1 MSYLRKGM
9 WVECPL
15 GVGILASM
23 ASVRSA
29 GADPETEQVFLAIDL
44 VNEDGST
51 RMAGVPV
58 LLAEISQARAAAI
71 PKNRIDHLSNGQLA
85 ALGYT

>member
-23 ASVRSA
+23 ASLRSA
-29 GADPETEQVFLAIDL
+29 GADSGSEQVYLSIDL
-44 VNEDGST
+44 VNEDGNT
-51 RMAGVPV
+51 RMASVPV
-58 LLAEISQARAAAI
+58 LLAEISQARAGAI
-71 PKNRIDHLSNGQLA
+71 PRNRIDHLSNGQLA

>member
-23 ASVRSA
+23 AMIRSA
-29 GADPETEQVFLAIDL
+29 AEPDLGYLSVDL
-44 VNEDGST
+44 VNEDGVT
-51 RMAGVPV
+51 RMASVPV
-58 LLAEISQARAAAI
+58 LLEEVRQASRAAI

-85 ALGYT
+85 ALGYN

>member
-23 ASVRSA
+23 ASLRSA
-29 GADPETEQVFLAIDL
+29 GADPEPERVFLAIDL

-51 RMAGVPV
+51 RMARVPV
-58 LLAEISQARAAAI
+58 LLAEISQARAGAI
-71 PKNRIDHLSNGQLA
+71 PRNRIDHLSNGQLA